1 MDFNHYFNNQE
12 LEITLQEWVKAYSQL
27 ISVSPIGL
35 SFEKQ
40 SIWLLT
46 LTNQKTGSDKEK
58 PAIWLDANIH
68 ASEVAGTT
76 TALYIVDNL
85 LSKYGKDANITRLM
99 DTCTF
104 YVVPRINPD
113 GAALALAA
121 KPRFIRSGVRAY
133 PWEERCEGL
142 HAQDIDGDGR
152 ILQMRVPDPCGD
164 WKVSSLNPRLLEKRR
179 PDENEGTFYRLL
191 PEGLIKDYDG
201 YLVKLAH
208 PLEGLDFN
216 RNFPYEWRPEGEQEG
231 AGPYP
236 TSEPE
241 IKAVT
246 DFISTHTN
254 INIAIT
260 YHTFSAVILRP
271 YSTKSDDEMETE
283 DLWIYK
289 KMGDIGT
296 KLTGYRAASTFHE
309 FKYHPKE
316 VTTGAFDDWIYDL
329 FGVYSFTIEVWDLPT
344 MAGIK
349 ERKFSEW
356 SRDHPHEQDI
366 QILQWAE
373 ENAGGGA
380 YVDWYAFDHP
390 QLGKVELGGWNTMY
404 TWRNPPSKFMGTEAA
419 RHLPFVLALS
429 EMLPHLAIHT
439 LEAVPLGEGN
449 YRINLVV
456 ENTGFLPTYTSMQG
470 KKRKAIRPVR
480 TELELSEGVTLRTG
494 KRLTELTDLEGRSN
508 KFELDLIWATSP
520 TDNRAHLEWVL
531 YAPDGGSFTVK
542 IISAR
547 AGTLSRSVTLC
558 ES

>member
-1 MDFNHYFNNQE
+1 MDFNRYFNNQE
-12 LEITLQEWVKAYSQL
+12 LESTLQEWIKAYPQL
-27 ISVSPIGL
+27 VSVGPIGL
-35 SFEKQ
+35 SFEKRP
-40 SIWLLT
+40 IWLLT
-46 LTNQKTGSDKEK
+46 ITNQNTGSDKEK
-58 PAIWLDANIH
+58 PALWLDANIH
-68 ASEVAGTT
+68 ASEIAGTT

-85 LSKYGKDANITRLM
+85 LNGYGKDAQITRLV

-104 YVVPRINPD
+104 YIVPRINPD

-121 KPRFIRSGVRAY
+121 RPRFIRSGVRAY
-133 PWEERCEGL
+133 PWEDRCEGL
-142 HAQDIDGDGR
+142 HVQDIDGDGR
-152 ILQMRVPDPCGD
+152 ILQMRVPDPSGD
-164 WKVSSLNPRLLEKRR
+164 WKISSLNPRLLEKRR
-179 PDENEGTFYRLL
+179 PDENEGTFYRLF

-246 DFISTHTN
+246 DFISTHPN

-271 YSTKSDDEMETE
+271 YSIKSDDEMETE
-283 DLWIYK
+283 DLWIFK
-289 KMGDIGT
+289 KMGNIGT

-344 MAGIK
+344 MAGIQ

-356 SRDHPHEQDI
+356 SRDHPHEQDV

-373 ENAGGGA
+373 ENAGEGA

-404 TWRNPPSKFMGTEAA
+404 TWRNPPAKFMGAEAA
-419 RHLPFVLALS
+419 RHLPFVLALC
-429 EMLPHLAIHT
+429 EMVPHLSIHT
-439 LEAVPLGEGN
+439 LEAVPLGEDN

-456 ENTGFLPTYTSMQG
+456 ENTGFLPAYTSLQG
-470 KKRKAIRPVR
+470 KKRKATRPVR
-480 TELELSEGVTLRTG
+480 TELELSDGAALRTG
-494 KRLTELTDLEGRSN
+494 KRLTELPDLEGRSN
-508 KFELDLIWATSP
+508 KFELDLIWAASP
-520 TDNRAHLEWVL
+520 TDNRAHLEWVV
-531 YAPDGGSFTVK
+531 YAPDGGSVTLK
-542 IISAR
+542 IISER
-547 AGTLSRSVTLC
+547 AGTLTRSISLGA
-558 ES
+558 S